1 MLGDD
6 GNLFHVLLLFHHLHL
21 RIFKEHL
28 NIRNV
33 AMELFYYR
41 RLDIYR
47 DAKQLAI
54 NINEVLK
61 SFPKE
66 ERYALTNQLQHASTS
81 VMFNIA
87 EGFGRYSSKER
98 THFLDIANGSL
109 MEVSSQIELAE
120 AYHYISTIQREDF
133 DSQILSIVKQ
143 IAGLRRSL
151 LQSSNSSSL
160 ISK

>member
-1 MLGDD
+1 
-6 GNLFHVLLLFHHLHL
+6 
-21 RIFKEHL
+21 
-28 NIRNV
+28 
-33 AMELFYYR
+33 MELFYYR
-41 RLDIYR
+41 RLDVYK

-54 NINEVLK
+54 NVNEALK

-66 ERYALTNQLQHASTS
+66 ERYALTNQLQRASTS

-87 EGFGRYSSKER
+87 EGFGRYGSKER

-109 MEVSSQIELAE
+109 MEVSCQIELAE